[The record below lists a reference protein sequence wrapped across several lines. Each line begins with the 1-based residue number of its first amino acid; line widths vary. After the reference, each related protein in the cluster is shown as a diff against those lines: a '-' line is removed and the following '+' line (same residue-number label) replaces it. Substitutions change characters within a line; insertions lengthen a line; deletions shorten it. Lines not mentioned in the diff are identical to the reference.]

1 MDFDGDSSFQYK
13 GSFADD
19 FDWSQIDPDTAED
32 RPRSSFI
39 DELENSLS
47 KVDQPNSELNEAILG
62 FSDDEDASD
71 LRNFTDAMR
80 SSKSNSLL
88 RSQRVVIPRVDNL
101 QLTSRSNR
109 NPAEVGQPKISL
121 ERSEVQAC
129 WACTSCFQVNGE
141 KKEKSVCS
149 LM

>member
-1 MDFDGDSSFQYK
+1 MDFKVDTSLQYK
-13 GSFADD
+13 GSFADS
-19 FDWSQIDPDTAED
+19 FDWSQIDPDTAD
-32 RPRSSFI
+32 RPRSSFL

-62 FSDDEDASD
+62 YSDDEDASD
-71 LRNFTDAMR
+71 LRNFTEAMR

-88 RSQRVVIPRVDNL
+88 QSQKIVIPRRSDKL

-109 NPAEVGQPKISL
+109 CPAEVAQPKISM

-129 WACTSCFQVNGE
+129 WTCTSCLPGD
-141 KKEKSVCS
+141 KKSVCS
-149 LM
+149 IM